1 MTKGINLL
9 PETIRKSSARTR
21 VIRIWSVVLFFGMA
35 VVGVVLQYRWTAIAR
50 VSTDLM
56 AIKPDAENVL
66 VQLEHV
72 SELEKQLD
80 RHQAELAGLDSA
92 PINNGVLPLLN
103 TVAKGVNRFA
113 DSMVLTQ
120 IEFVEERAATE
131 SATPVSLSNHAGSAS
146 SLAEVRIM
154 IHGTAESDI
163 TVGRFVQSLRESSLF
178 QNVTLRDEANPS
190 AEGFLRRRFVIECQ
204 RQEMP

>member
-1 MTKGINLL
+1 MTTGINLL
-9 PETIRKSSARTR
+9 PETIRRSAVRAR
-21 VIRIWSVVLFFGMA
+21 VIRVWSVVLFFGMA
-35 VVGVVLQYRWTAIAR
+35 AVGVVLQYRWTAIAR

-56 AIKPDAENVL
+56 TITPDAESVL

-92 PINNGVLPLLN
+92 PIHNGVLPLLN
-103 TVAKGVNRFA
+103 TVAKGVSRFS

-120 IEFVEERAATE
+120 IQFIEKNAQPD
-131 SATPVSLSNHAGSAS
+131 SATPVSLTSEES
-146 SLAEVRIM
+146 SSLLAEVRIL

-163 TVGRFVQSLRESSLF
+163 TVGRFVQALRESALF
-178 QNVTLRDEANPS
+178 QNVTLRDEANPA